1 MPLAKRRILCVEDHE
16 DTRFMLTHLLESQGY
31 FVITAEDATMGLALW
46 DTQPFDLLILDI
58 WLPDGDG
65 NTLCSKVREFAAET
79 PIIVYSGAAR
89 ESDIQN
95 ALSAG
100 ANAFVSKPNISQ
112 LIDRVNYYLNG
123 ARTVS

>member
-1 MPLAKRRILCVEDHE
+1 MLTTKQRILCVEDHE
-16 DTRFMLTHLLESQGY
+16 DTRFMLTHLLEFQGY

-65 NTLCSKVREFAAET
+65 NKLCMKVREFAADM

-89 ESDIQN
+89 ELDKQT
-95 ALSAG
+95 ALAAG
-100 ANAFVSKPNISQ
+100 ADAFVAKPNISE
-112 LIDRVNYYLNG
+112 LIDRVNYYLN
-123 ARTVS
+123 